1 MTRDSIRESVE
12 TYDKS
17 TDYLD
22 SVKEIRKQIQLQHEN
37 DIKPWLLRDILR
49 KDLRMRYKRIASGSW
64 TGNSAKNI
72 ILR

>member
-22 SVKEIRKQIQLQHEN
+22 SVTEIRKQIQLQHEN
-37 DIKPWLLRDILR
+37 AIKPWLLSDILR
-49 KDLRMRYKRIASGSW
+49 KDLRIPYK
-64 TGNSAKNI
+64 
-72 ILR
+72 